1 MIQYVCSYH
10 FYLLLYYREVV
21 ASSGLSIGYGK
32 AEILGQM

>member
-10 FYLLLYYREVV
+10 FYLIPLEVG
-21 ASSGLSIGYGK
+21 ASSRLSIGYGK